1 MTTNLLRTSV
11 SVGLSVVV
19 AGLLSAPAQAATSC
33 SGTSYA
39 GTCYTTLASGET
51 SSVVESIPISNTSD
65 LDAVVSCAFSQTVT
79 KTMTAVGPSG
89 LPAPAPLRAGIFA
102 GVQATVGL
110 PLATSIS
117 QTGPQAAPGSAAFSL
132 PSGRSVSCDRLYRE
146 VTATVEVRSHSGS
159 ASSKVGTYRT
169 TIPSSLWVESR

>member
-19 AGLLSAPAQAATSC
+19 AGLLAAPAQAATSC

-39 GTCYTTLASGET
+39 ATCYTTLVAGET
-51 SSVVESIPISNTSD
+51 SSVVESVPISNTSD
-65 LDAVVSCAFSQTVT
+65 VDVMVSCAFSLTVT

-102 GVQATVGL
+102 SVQATVGL

-117 QTGPQAAPGSAAFSL
+117 QPGSQAAPGTAAFAL

-146 VTATVEVRSHSGS
+146 VTATVEVSSHSGT
-159 ASSKVGTYRT
+159 ASSRVGAYRT
-169 TIPSSLWVESR
+169 TIPSSLWVENR